1 MRQGAFLVN
10 AARGGLVDEKA
21 LAQALKEGRIRG
33 AALDVHEIEPFSFAT
48 GPLKDAPNLIC
59 TPHTAWY
66 SEQASL
72 EMREAAAT
80 EIRRAI
86 SGRIPDSLRNCV
98 NKEFFVTTGPWAVM
112 DQQGVH
118 PELNGTAYRYPP
130 GMMGMAPGVIPGGLE
145 GMVPG
150 GVPIAHTLPSGT
162 HPSQAPSPN
171 QPASKHCHGE
181 TREHLT
187 EQ

>member
-1 MRQGAFLVN
+1 MGSNGPARCPPRAQWHRLQPSQPTSAHPNYRCSSRQNVIPL
-10 AARGGLVDEKA
+10 A
-21 LAQALKEGRIRG
+21 L
-33 AALDVHEIEPFSFAT
+33 
-48 GPLKDAPNLIC
+48 
-59 TPHTAWY
+59 
-66 SEQASL
+66 
-72 EMREAAAT
+72 
-80 EIRRAI
+80 
-86 SGRIPDSLRNCV
+86 
-98 NKEFFVTTGPWAVM
+98 
-112 DQQGVH
+112 
-118 PELNGTAYRYPP
+118 RYPP